1 MHGASDNNRLRE
13 AINFLPFFFF
23 FFFFFFSQLVNR
35 FTLARDTLAGRSSI
49 IDTLGK

>member
-1 MHGASDNNRLRE
+1 MHGASDNNRLGE
-13 AINFLPFFFF
+13 AIN
-23 FFFFFFSQLVNR
+23 FFFSQLVNR